1 MLSSNPLEEFRDVVT
16 GFRLGFRMRAATCT
30 TAPAVCPSPGPKA
43 NDDSEILELFAQ
55 IIAAPNL
62 FAVLGL

>member
-1 MLSSNPLEEFRDVVT
+1 
-16 GFRLGFRMRAATCT
+16 MRAATCT

-43 NDDSEILELFAQ
+43 SDDSATLKLLDQ

-62 FAVLGL
+62 FAALGLEAKATDVPPLGLLGIRGRRE